1 VSRDLSMWAYQR
13 YVTRGD
19 KCSAQLAMNPTVVT
33 KFICNLLL
41 TALDVAQQLVQLVLD
56 RLARK
61 LTIVAPERR
70 QFWTIIDTEAA
81 SSFLWLAAIQSVE
94 RI

>member
-1 VSRDLSMWAYQR
+1 MWAYQR

-33 KFICNLLL
+33 RIVCNLLL
-41 TALDVAQQLVQLVLD
+41 TALQLVLD